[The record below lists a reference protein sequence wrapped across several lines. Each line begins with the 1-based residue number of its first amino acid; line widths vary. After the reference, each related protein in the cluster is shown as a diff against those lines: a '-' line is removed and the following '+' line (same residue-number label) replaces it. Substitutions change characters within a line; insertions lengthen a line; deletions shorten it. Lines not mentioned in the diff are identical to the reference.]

1 MLVYNMYS
9 FVNMTNKNLIKEFGE
24 RIKQLRLNNNLSQEK
39 LSFATGFHRT
49 YIGMIE
55 RGERNISLTNMA
67 VFARVFEINL
77 SELLDLTTINKN
89 HSFKNYE
96 IKNQE

>member
-1 MLVYNMYS
+1 M
-9 FVNMTNKNLIKEFGE
+9 VNEFLLAEFGDKV
-24 RIKQLRLNNNLSQEK
+24 RQLRIEKKLSQES

-67 VFARVFEINL
+67 VFAKVFEMSL
-77 SELLDLTTINKN
+77 SELLDFSKKK
-89 HSFKNYE
+89 SKYNYKKYE
-96 IKNQE
+96 TKVEK